1 MHVITQNCCNDA
13 ACVPVCPVNCIHPT
27 PDEPEYL
34 STEMLYID
42 PATCIDCGACIDACP
57 VSAIAPDY
65 ELEPEQDPFRAI
77 NAQWYADEAHRGYP
91 TSQPLE
97 PARTTPAGAGPLR
110 VAIVGAGPAGC
121 YAAEHLTAQ
130 RSLDVQVNLFERL
143 PAPGGLVRYGVAPD
157 HQSTKEIA
165 DALTRV
171 LSRRGV
177 AMHLNVAAGTD
188 ITHEQLLAHH
198 HAVIYAV
205 GAAGSRQLGIP
216 GDDLPGNHSAAEFVA
231 WYNGHPDTAEREFDL
246 SGERAVVVGNGNVAL
261 DIARVLLTDVDR
273 LRHTDIAEHALQRLA
288 ESRIREVVVLG
299 RRGPAQ
305 ASFTIAEFTGLR
317 STPGIAVLARRDE
330 TPLDPVTCQLLA
342 GREHS
347 MARYKAK
354 LVQEL
359 ADAPPDARRRVVLR
373 FLVSPE
379 RILGPDRVAGVQ
391 VVRNKLVAR
400 DGHGVARPTEDVET
414 IGCGLVLRSIGYHG
428 KAVEGVPFDVAAG
441 VIPNQAGRVVRHH
454 EGRTE
459 IIRGVYATGWIK
471 RGPSGVIGTNKKC
484 ATDTVTAVL
493 EDHLNGRLATPV
505 GDQKSLERILAASR
519 ELDLSG
525 WKAIDDYERRQG
537 KAVSRPRLKLVN
549 VDAML
554 EVAGRRG

>member
-1 MHVITQNCCNDA
+1 MHIITQNCCNDA

-27 PDEPEYL
+27 PEEPEYL

-65 ELEPEQDPFRAI
+65 ELEPEQEAFRAI
-77 NAQWYADEAHRGYP
+77 NAQWYEDEAHRGYP

-97 PARTTPAGAGPLR
+97 PARTTPAGVGPLR

-121 YAAEHLTAQ
+121 YAAEQLTAQ
-130 RSLDVQVNLFERL
+130 RGLDVEVNLFERL

-177 AMHLNVAAGTD
+177 TMHLNVEVGTD
-188 ITHEQLLAHH
+188 LTHEQLLEHH

-205 GAAGSRQLGIP
+205 GAAGSRPLGIP
-216 GDDLPGNHSAAEFVA
+216 GDQLPGSHSAAEFVA
-231 WYNGHPDTAEREFDL
+231 WYNGHPDTAERKFDL

-317 STPGIAVLARRDE
+317 STSGITVVARHDE
-330 TPLDPVTCQLLA
+330 TALDPVTAQLLA
-342 GREHS
+342 GREQS
-347 MARYKAK
+347 IASYKAQ
-354 LVQEL
+354 LVQEVTDEP
-359 ADAPPDARRRVVLR
+359 ADGGRRVVLR

-379 RILGPDRVAGVQ
+379 RILGTDRVAGVE
-391 VVRNKLVAR
+391 VVRNELVAQ
-400 DGHGVARPTEDVET
+400 DGRAVARATEETET
-414 IGCGLVLRSIGYHG
+414 IACGLVLRSVGYHG
-428 KAVEGVPFDVAAG
+428 RAVHGVPFDSATG

-459 IIRGVYATGWIK
+459 ILPGLFATGWIK

-484 ATDTVTAVL
+484 ATDTVAALL
-493 EDHLNGRLATPV
+493 EDHLNGRLPAPAR
-505 GDQKSLERILAASR
+505 DQKSLERILAPSR

-537 KAVSRPRLKLVN
+537 KAVSRPRLKLVS

-554 EVAGRRG
+554 EVAGRL